1 MRVCHKKRSGE
12 WYSELTFDIYIHMDI
27 CILHTYVH
35 TLVYI
40 HTYTQKKKDEEFSW
54 QSHHFPMDMRHCRE
68 WSLRKLAVAKRS
80 LGKDVAQGGALGG
93 GIKGYL

>member
-1 MRVCHKKRSGE
+1 MVLRVDLWH
-12 WYSELTFDIYIHMDI
+12 
-27 CILHTYVH
+27 
-35 TLVYI
+35 I
-40 HTYTQKKKDEEFSW
+40 HTQGHMYTAHICTHTCIYTHIHTQKKKDEEFSW